1 MDYFIGVDIGTS
13 STRAVA
19 FSEDGS
25 VLAKHAVS
33 YSISH
38 PVPEWSEQNPAEIC
52 EAVIT
57 SIYKIGILLAGNR
70 PVLVS
75 FSAAMHS
82 IMAVKKDGNPLTNL
96 IIWADNRAVE
106 IAENLKATVT
116 GKNFYHRSGVPIHA
130 MSPFCKLLWMKA
142 HRPDIMAEAYKF
154 IGIKEF
160 IFHTLF
166 GKYIVD
172 TSVASAT
179 GLLNIHAL
187 QWDENIL
194 AFTGITTDHLS
205 EPVGSS
211 HLEYL
216 QPAHEITSRLTM
228 FSKTAFVTGGSDG
241 GLANLGSGAMESN
254 TMAITI
260 GTSGAAR
267 TVTQQVFTDEAMR
280 TFCYHLKDECYIT
293 GGASSN
299 GAIVLQWLKE
309 NILEN
314 GETMEAFFSLA
325 ANVPAGCNE
334 LIFLPYILGERAPL
348 WNSNARGLFFGLSV
362 THGKAHLVRAAMEAV
377 IYNLYSIGKILMER
391 QKVTTIYANGGFTN
405 SPLWIQMLADIFN
418 VTVFINGI
426 EESSA
431 WGAAMVGMEAL
442 GLPIN
447 TLQIPEGKKYEPDPA
462 THLTYLQSFQKFE
475 RIYNLVKGEFVNAAV
490 PDAQLV
496 KV

>member
-1 MDYFIGVDIGTS
+1 MDYFIGIDIGTS
-13 STRAVA
+13 SARAVA
-19 FSEDGS
+19 FSEDGN

-33 YSISH
+33 YGISH
-38 PVPEWSEQNPAEIC
+38 PVAEWSEQNPAEIC
-52 EAVIT
+52 EAVIS
-57 SIYKIGILLAGNR
+57 SINKIGILLDGNR

-75 FSAAMHS
+75 FSSAMHS
-82 IMAVKKDGNPLTNL
+82 IMAVDQHGNPLTNL
-96 IIWADNRAVE
+96 IIWADNRAVA
-106 IAENLKATVT
+106 IAENLKATFT
-116 GKNFYHRSGVPIHA
+116 GTNFYQRSGVPIHA

-142 HRPDIMAEAYKF
+142 HRPDIMAKAYKF

-160 IFHTLF
+160 IFHALF

-179 GLLNIHAL
+179 GFLNIHAL

-194 AFTGITTDHLS
+194 AFTGITAKHLS
-205 EPVGSS
+205 EPVGSNY
-211 HLEYL
+211 LEYL
-216 QPAHEITSRLTM
+216 QPAHELTARLAM
-228 FSKTAFVTGGSDG
+228 FSKTAFVVGGSDG
-241 GLANLGSGAMESN
+241 GLANLGSGAMNSN

-267 TVTQQVFTDEAMR
+267 TVSQQVFTDEAMR
-280 TFCYHLKDECYIT
+280 TFCYHLKDDSYIT

-309 NILEN
+309 NMLES
-314 GETMEAFFSLA
+314 GEMMDAFLSHA
-325 ANVPAGCNE
+325 AKVPAGCNE

-348 WNSNARGLFFGLSV
+348 WNSNARGVFFGLSV
-362 THGKAHLVRAAMEAV
+362 VHGKAHLIRAAMEAV
-377 IYNLYSIGKILMER
+377 IYNLYSIGKILTER

-405 SPLWIQMLADIFN
+405 NPLWIQMLADMFN
-418 VTVFINGI
+418 VTVFINDI
-426 EESSA
+426 EDSSA

-442 GLPIN
+442 GLQVN
-447 TLQIPEGKKYEPDPA
+447 TTQTPAGKRYEPDPA
-462 THLTYLQSFQKFE
+462 THLIYLQSFQKFE

-490 PDAQLV
+490 PDAELV